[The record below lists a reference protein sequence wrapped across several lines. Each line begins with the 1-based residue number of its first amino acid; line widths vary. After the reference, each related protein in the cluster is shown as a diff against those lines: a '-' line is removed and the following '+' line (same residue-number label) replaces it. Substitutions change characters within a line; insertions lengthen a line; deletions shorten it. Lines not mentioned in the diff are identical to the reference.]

1 MSISLRSTTAA
12 TCGGTYTAYPSEA
25 GVHSAVLAV
34 LVAHP

>member
-1 MSISLRSTTAA
+1 MSNSLGSTTAT

-34 LVAHP
+34 LVPHP